1 MSGQSII
8 PTQAT
13 IGEITL
19 KAISKAPDHQGR
31 NKVPTGHQL
40 QEAEEVEASVEDSAP
55 NQEGC
60 FVYSVGKIRGI
71 QQGHVKSLFKSRKK

>member
-19 KAISKAPDHQGR
+19 KAICKP
-31 NKVPTGHQL
+31 
-40 QEAEEVEASVEDSAP
+40 P
-55 NQEGC
+55 N
-60 FVYSVGKIRGI
+60 I
-71 QQGHVKSLFKSRKK
+71 

>member
-19 KAISKAPDHQGR
+19 KATSKAPNHQGR

-40 QEAEEVEASVEDSAP
+40 QEVEEEEASVEDSTL

-60 FVYSVGKIRGI
+60 FVYSVEKIRDRDMPS
-71 QQGHVKSLFKSRKK
+71 HDPKAERNS